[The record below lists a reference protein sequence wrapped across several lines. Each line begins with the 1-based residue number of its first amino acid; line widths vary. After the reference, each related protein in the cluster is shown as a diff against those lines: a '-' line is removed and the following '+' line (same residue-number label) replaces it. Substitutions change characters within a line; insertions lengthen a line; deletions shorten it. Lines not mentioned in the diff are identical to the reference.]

1 MDLKSINLLERFNTR
16 KEQLAQNKDIILE
29 RFANKEVLDEYVL
42 FSFAQKL
49 RFPLAVVFCL

>member
-1 MDLKSINLLERFNTR
+1 LKSINLLERFNTR